1 MEAIREPWEPHGAII
16 LLVYEGL
23 SFHWQHLNSFPRVGK
38 WASLLFFH
46 LSIYWCVDIQA
57 VLVMMMMTPH
67 KWPLCQALRRP
78 QTLEVLNIIINCIA
92 WLIVATPIHQCPSA
106 AASQL
111 DQLQEYNKNQHCW
124 RKVEENCNIKRESS
138 SRIRSPYPS
147 FSCERYNICYIWRW
161 QADKLNIRISRIC
174 QPCPVSPS
182 PCIAQ
187 WIIRGEA
194 QLQYLNKFS
203 LLWGEAQLCLLYV
216 CL

>member
-1 MEAIREPWEPHGAII
+1 MTKSE
-16 LLVYEGL
+16 YE
-23 SFHWQHLNSFPRVGK
+23 K
-38 WASLLFFH
+38 WAPSLFCH
-46 LSIYWCVDIQA
+46 VSIQA
-57 VLVMMMMTPH
+57 VLVVMMMTPH

-106 AASQL
+106 PAASEL
-111 DQLQEYNKNQHCW
+111 KLSTRLQIKNQHW
-124 RKVEENCNIKRESS
+124 RKVEESSNMKCEKS

-182 PCIAQ
+182 SPCIA
-187 WIIRGEA
+187 
-194 QLQYLNKFS
+194 LHNKGSGSIKIFK
-203 LLWGEAQLCLLYV
+203 
-216 CL
+216 

>member
-1 MEAIREPWEPHGAII
+1 METIRKPNKADI
-16 LLVYEGL
+16 LFVYEGL
-23 SFHWQHLNSFPRVGK
+23 SFHWQNLIYFPMI
-38 WASLLFFH
+38 S
-46 LSIYWCVDIQA
+46 IQA
-57 VLVMMMMTPH
+57 VLVVMMMMTPH

-106 AASQL
+106 PAASQL
-111 DQLQEYNKNQHCW
+111 TKITNKNQHW
-124 RKVEENCNIKRESS
+124 RKVDESSNMKCEMS

-187 WIIRGEA
+187 WIIDKGSGPITIF
-194 QLQYLNKFS
+194 KF
-203 LLWGEAQLCLLYV
+203 E
-216 CL
+216 

>member
-1 MEAIREPWEPHGAII
+1 
-16 LLVYEGL
+16 
-23 SFHWQHLNSFPRVGK
+23 
-38 WASLLFFH
+38 
-46 LSIYWCVDIQA
+46 
-57 VLVMMMMTPH
+57 MMMTPH

-106 AASQL
+106 PAASQL
-111 DQLQEYNKNQHCW
+111 TKITNKNQHW
-124 RKVEENCNIKRESS
+124 RKVDESSNMKCEMS

-187 WIIRGEA
+187 WIIRGQA
-194 QLQYLNKFS
+194 RLQYLNLNNFTNTYLQAILQGQKMGKILTNLKCAALFWIFDS
-203 LLWGEAQLCLLYV
+203 GLAPEPLHYMDIVVHTLWRGAK
-216 CL
+216 